1 MTCPPDR
8 DQVLVTSEHVRA
20 MDPDAVVVP
29 VQYEDDNGNQ
39 QDPIS
44 IMLLSRN
51 QQLDISMV
59 AKKGIGKTHAKWS
72 PVSTCIMRKQP
83 LVEIDHDS
91 INRRLTPAQRVEFV
105 SKCPRKVYKINEF
118 KQEVEIENA
127 DNCSLCQECT
137 KFAHDICGL
146 PNRSVIV
153 RENDAKFFFIVEGT
167 GAMPPE
173 EVVLRS
179 IRLL

>member
-1 MTCPPDR
+1 
-8 DQVLVTSEHVRA
+8 
-20 MDPDAVVVP
+20 MDPECAVVP
-29 VQYEDDNGNQ
+29 VQYEDDTGNQ

-83 LVEIDHDS
+83 LVEIDHES
-91 INRRLTPAQRVEFV
+91 INRKMTPVQRVEFV
-105 SKCPRKVYKINEF
+105 SKCPRKVFKMNEF

-137 KFAHDICGL
+137 KFASDACGL
-146 PNRSVIV
+146 PSRSVLV
-153 RENDAKFFFIVEGT
+153 RENDTRFHFTVEGT
-167 GAMPPE
+167 GALPPE
-173 EVVLRS
+173 EIVLRA
-179 IRLL
+179 IKLLQRKISDLSGGLLVPRFTN